1 MIASI
6 TIAVNIIR
14 TQQGFLISDLD
25 SNSKLDFNHIDTE
38 KLAYIE
44 QKFRE
49 ITGLDYNFAIV
60 QQVIFPFLQDSFIDM
75 DKAPVNSSE
84 VHSTPC

>member
-25 SNSKLDFNHIDTE
+25 SNSKLDFNHIDAE
-38 KLAYIE
+38 K
-44 QKFRE
+44 
-49 ITGLDYNFAIV
+49 
-60 QQVIFPFLQDSFIDM
+60 
-75 DKAPVNSSE
+75 
-84 VHSTPC
+84 